1 MNILFSKFATL
12 IIDNTRRY
20 EYIIQ
25 IQHAKRE
32 SLREGKESIS
42 DHPQLISGESIY
54 LSSLSQS
61 YFKLYLFLY
70 QPDISP
76 FTFNDLPFVFVGF
89 LGGFNIQVII
99 KGQMVEGKL
108 SVRDGILLYCTYS
121 YRLFLLT

>member
-1 MNILFSKFATL
+1 MKLRNQSCQLILGHY
-12 IIDNTRRY
+12 N
-20 EYIIQ
+20 
-25 IQHAKRE
+25 
-32 SLREGKESIS
+32 
-42 DHPQLISGESIY
+42 PQLISGESIY